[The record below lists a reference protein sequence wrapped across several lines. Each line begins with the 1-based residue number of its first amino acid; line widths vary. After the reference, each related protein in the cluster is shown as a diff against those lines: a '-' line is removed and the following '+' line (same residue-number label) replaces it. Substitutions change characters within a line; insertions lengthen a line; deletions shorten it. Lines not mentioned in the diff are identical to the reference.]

1 MEGKNSRNYRCKAKE
16 VARDKYNAAKRNAE
30 AAAHTAQNQAISSLL
45 PSNTATYAST
55 EVKLDIFKV
64 AKQTIK
70 TNQDVVGEQC
80 VRDDMGKLAYTEDA
94 KKKAWSSHYNHLL
107 NIEFDWD
114 QDSLTQAEPID
125 DPITIEKKHGG
136 RSYPKDEEGKSTWTF

>member
-1 MEGKNSRNYRCKAKE
+1 M
-16 VARDKYNAAKRNAE
+16 
-30 AAAHTAQNQAISSLL
+30 
-45 PSNTATYAST
+45 
-55 EVKLDIFKV
+55 KLDIFKV

-94 KKKAWSSHYNHLL
+94 KKKAWSSHYKHLL

-125 DPITIEKKHGG
+125 DPITIEKSMVEEAIQKMKKGKAPGPSDVSADMVKAGG
-136 RSYPKDEEGKSTWTF
+136 ILALRWFTT